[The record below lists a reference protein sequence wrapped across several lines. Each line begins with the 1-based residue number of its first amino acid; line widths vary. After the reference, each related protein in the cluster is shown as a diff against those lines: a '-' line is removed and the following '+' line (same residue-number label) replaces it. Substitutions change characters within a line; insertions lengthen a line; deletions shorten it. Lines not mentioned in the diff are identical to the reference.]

1 MRETYY
7 LCSDKRAYNFALKNY
22 ANLFTQV
29 AFCKI
34 HNNEEAASWLIFENI
49 NKKFY
54 IFGSCRTGYL
64 KMELKKFL
72 TVFPE
77 RFIGFHIPYGT
88 KKSKKTGKP
97 VEEYIDSVIIND
109 AVVSIE

>member
-7 LCSDKRAYNFALKNY
+7 LCVDKRAYKFALKNY
-22 ANLFTQV
+22 ANTFTTV
-29 AFCKI
+29 AFCEIQKDAD
-34 HNNEEAASWLIFENI
+34 AAGWLIFENI
-49 NKKFY
+49 IKKFY
-54 IFGSCRTGYL
+54 VFGCCRTGYL

-97 VEEYIDSVIIND
+97 IEEYIDSVIIND
-109 AVVSIE
+109 AIVSVE